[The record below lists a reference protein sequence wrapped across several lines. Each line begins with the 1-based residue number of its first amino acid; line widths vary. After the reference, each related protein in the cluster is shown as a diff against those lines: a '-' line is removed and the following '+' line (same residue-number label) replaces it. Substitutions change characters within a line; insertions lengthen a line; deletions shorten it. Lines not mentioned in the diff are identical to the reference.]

1 VVNEIRDARERARL
15 TQGELAVASGVARPN
30 IAAYESGTRKPSPAM
45 VRRLLEAAK
54 PRPSVSLAAHREDV
68 RRLAHECGLENPR
81 VFGSVARG
89 DDPRGSDL
97 DLLVTV
103 PRGKGLF
110 AIIGF
115 AHAVEDL
122 LGVHVDVVSE
132 GGLGESHAEVCREAV
147 PV

>member
-1 VVNEIRDARERARL
+1 VSVIKAARERAGL
-15 TQGELAVASGVARPN
+15 TQAELAEVSGVARPN

-54 PRPSVSLAAHREDV
+54 PRPSATLAAHRDEV
-68 RRLAHECGLENPR
+68 RRLADDFGITNPR

-89 DDPRGSDL
+89 DDLPGSDL

-103 PRGKGLF
+103 PRGRGLL
-110 AIIGF
+110 ALVGF

-132 GGLGESHAEVCREAV
+132 GGLGESHAGIRNDAV

>member
-1 VVNEIRDARERARL
+1 MSEIRAARERAGL
-15 TQGELAVASGVARPN
+15 TQAELAEVSGVARPN

-54 PRPSVSLAAHREDV
+54 PRPSATLAAHRDEV
-68 RRLAHECGLENPR
+68 RRLADDFGITNPR

-89 DDPRGSDL
+89 DDLPGSDL

-103 PRGKGLF
+103 PRGRGLL
-110 AIIGF
+110 ALVGF

-132 GGLGESHAEVCREAV
+132 GGLGEIHAGIRRDAV
-147 PV
+147 RV